1 MSKGGLKME
10 NKAEILLVDD
20 HSLILEGI
28 CRILERVPEVII
40 ADAVTTS
47 HEAAALISKRD
58 YDIYIL
64 DVSLPGDLS
73 GHDLVDMVREVNEN
87 ARIIIS
93 TMHDEVWVVN
103 RLVQQGVNA
112 VILKSSASSELE
124 KAVRCVLRGETYACP
139 GFDLVKNKLNG
150 TVAHIH
156 PKDVPTRRELEVLRN
171 VAKGFCTHE
180 IAKKLG
186 IKENTVETFRKRL
199 ILKLNA
205 KNAIDMVVK
214 AIAKGW
220 VNIN

>member
-1 MSKGGLKME
+1 ME
-10 NKAEILLVDD
+10 ERAEILLVDD

-40 ADAVTTS
+40 VDAVTTG

-64 DVSLPGDLS
+64 DVSLPGELS
-73 GHDLVDMVREVNEN
+73 GHDLVDMIREVNED

-93 TMHDEVWVVN
+93 TMHDEVWVMN
-103 RLVQQGVNA
+103 KLIRQGVNA
-112 VILKSSASSELE
+112 VILKSSASCEME
-124 KAVRCVLRGETYACP
+124 KAVRQVLQGDSYACP
-139 GFDLVKNKLNG
+139 GFESIQNKLSL
-150 TVAHIH
+150 TSAHIH
-156 PKDVPTRRELEVLRN
+156 PKNVPTKRELEVLRE

-180 IAKKLG
+180 IAGKLN

-199 ILKLNA
+199 IQKLDA

-214 AIAKGW
+214 GISNGW
-220 VNIN
+220 VDVD